1 MKLGRIKK
9 LKAGNIFF
17 TPKGAIIVFGVMI
30 AGIMGLNY
38 AKGRRVLRARRL
50 TAYAAARHGV
60 IPIGTGTK
68 GKRKRS
74 VPLDNLNPAWR
85 RQWDTMSGSSRFS
98 RDMLQGRKLGAHL
111 HQA

>member
-1 MKLGRIKK
+1 MKKF
-9 LKAGNIFF
+9 KASNIFF
-17 TPKGAIIVFGVMI
+17 TPKGAIITFGVMI
-30 AGIMGLNY
+30 AGIMALNY
-38 AKGRRVLRARRL
+38 VKGRRALRARRL
-50 TAYAAARHGV
+50 SAYAARHGV

-74 VPLDNLNPAWR
+74 APADNLNPAWR

-98 RDMLQGRKLGAHL
+98 KDMLQGRRLGAHV